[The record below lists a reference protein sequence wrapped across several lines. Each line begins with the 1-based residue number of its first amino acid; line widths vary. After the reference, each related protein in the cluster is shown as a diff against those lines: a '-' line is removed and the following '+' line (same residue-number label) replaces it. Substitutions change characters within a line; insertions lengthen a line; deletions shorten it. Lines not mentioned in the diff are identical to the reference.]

1 MEYVRKGFR
10 RVKNRIVNRPSAVQK
25 RDYLKLRAQLD
36 PLRRPSDFGPNRK
49 KIGRHNG
56 RPDPYQSKKLS
67 SSAIPGSVGRS
78 SGSTSSSQ
86 S

>member
-36 PLRRPSDFGPNRK
+36 PLRKPSDSGQNRPVLM
-49 KIGRHNG
+49 ISGITMRG
-56 RPDPYQSKKLS
+56 TGILP
-67 SSAIPGSVGRS
+67 SAWAIFR
-78 SGSTSSSQ
+78 
-86 S
+86 

>member
-36 PLRRPSDFGPNRK
+36 RFCDHGVCDVQRQQRIF
-49 KIGRHNG
+49 
-56 RPDPYQSKKLS
+56 Y
-67 SSAIPGSVGRS
+67 RS
-78 SGSTSSSQ
+78 STVTNQKTGVIKIHLIPHRRDLI
-86 S
+86 